1 MEITYTMIG
10 ADGLQYGPID
20 LNQLQTW
27 INEGRIT
34 GDTKVLRNDTN
45 TWQPAS
51 NYSELGLSPVP
62 AMALPA
68 QGPAVMTASPPVR
81 PAVAAPAMDPMLE
94 RRVRAGASWFF
105 AIGIFS
111 VVNALIALSHSGA
124 FFLVGLG
131 VNLLIHNLAVNFII
145 AGIFALFGVFARKA
159 QTWSF
164 IVGILLYA
172 LDGLLFLSTGLWLP
186 LLFHGYVLYRICMGL
201 MACHEL
207 NAQNR

>member
-1 MEITYTMIG
+1 MAARIELQRTRVVAG
-10 ADGLQYGPID
+10 AGHGVTRAGTSRDDG
-20 LNQLQTW
+20 
-27 INEGRIT
+27 
-34 GDTKVLRNDTN
+34 KSAC
-45 TWQPAS
+45 AS
-51 NYSELGLSPVP
+51 SG
-62 AMALPA
+62 
-68 QGPAVMTASPPVR
+68 